1 MDNAG
6 RKRIYKHIK
15 PVGRN
20 GKQLLEVCRK
30 DPQTKKTVYLRRHR
44 TVQQCC
50 KALRERFPEDS
61 ILFSATKLKWKKAK
75 AKNPEDVK
83 KIKYTGITPTVL
95 PNGKKIWR
103 AKKKFR
109 LNSRYYD
116 SQIAA
121 ARAVARSE
129 GIAIKDLKPKKFRL
143 PMMPRDNM
151 RAIYPPAMALSHR
164 RKPDD
169 SEKLENLGPIID
181 ETHPAQAPRQCKAC
195 LKFKERKE
203 FSLQRQRCR
212 TLAIR

>member
-1 MDNAG
+1 MDKR

-15 PVGRN
+15 PVRIN
-20 GKQLLEVCRK
+20 GKQLLEVYRK
-30 DPQTKKTVYLRRHR
+30 DPKTKKTVYLQRHQ

-50 KALRERFPEDS
+50 KALRKRFPQEAAS
-61 ILFSATKLKWKKAK
+61 FSPTQLKLKKAK
-75 AKNPEDVK
+75 AKNPKNIE
-83 KIKYTGITPTVL
+83 KIKYTGITPIVL

-103 AKKKFR
+103 VQKKFH

-169 SEKLENLGPIID
+169 SENLENLDPIIN
-181 ETHPAQAPRQCKAC
+181 ETLPAQTPRQCKAC

-203 FSLQRQRCR
+203 FSVQRQRCR